1 MLVVTKKVCKN
12 NKNVG
17 LWSLVFNLLVNPQLP
32 IPNFF
37 VSLPSQNLNDM
48 STVPI
53 FCITLNKTLE
63 VPYGAPLQ
71 ELIKTH
77 HIQLETDILGA
88 LVNNKVRDLTYK
100 IHKPAIIDF
109 FDYSSTYGHD
119 MYVRS
124 LYFLLCKA
132 VDDVLPRSVKLHIK
146 HSISGGRYCTI
157 TNIDEPITEELVS
170 KLYQQMRKLVDQNLP
185 FERVGML
192 TPDAIKLFQDHGLE
206 DKYEL
211 FKDRDRI
218 FTSVYKLGD
227 IVNYYYGFMVPS
239 TGYLKMFG
247 LEKYGSG
254 MLLKVPSSKN
264 INVLPKTRQLPK
276 LFSVYQR
283 QKEWA
288 EQMGVP
294 YVFDMNRLV
303 AENKAL
309 DTILMAEAFQ
319 EKRIASVADAIKNR
333 PEVKMV
339 LISGPSS
346 SGKTTT
352 CKRLSVQLGVLGY
365 HPVQI
370 SVDDFFVERDETPK
384 DKNGNYDFEA
394 LEAVDLP
401 LFNKTLSD
409 LIAGKR
415 VELPT
420 FDFSNGTKLWTGKSI
435 QLDEKSIMV
444 IEGIHCLNPK
454 LTEQVPD
461 DVKFK
466 IFVSALTSISI
477 DRQNPIPT
485 TDNRL
490 IRRIVRD
497 YNYRGYSAVE
507 TLRRWRSVRNGEE
520 KNIFPFQENADEM
533 INTSL
538 IFELGVLKPYASA
551 ILRQV
556 PETCVEYAE
565 ATRLLKF
572 LSFFKT
578 IPEHTI
584 PGISILRE
592 FVGGSKF
599 NY

>member
-1 MLVVTKKVCKN
+1 
-12 NKNVG
+12 
-17 LWSLVFNLLVNPQLP
+17 
-32 IPNFF
+32 
-37 VSLPSQNLNDM
+37 M
-48 STVPI
+48 STVSI
-53 FCITLNKTLE
+53 FCITLNKCLE
-63 VPYGAPLQ
+63 VPYGTTLQ
-71 ELIKTH
+71 DVIKEYN
-77 HIQLETDILGA
+77 IKLETEVLGA

-100 IHKPAIIDF
+100 VHKPAIIDF
-109 FDYSSTYGHD
+109 FDYYSTYGHD

-132 VDDVLPRSVKLHIK
+132 VDDLLPRSVKLHIK
-146 HSISGGRYCTI
+146 HSISGGKFCTI
-157 TNIDEPITEELVS
+157 THMEQPLDEELVDR
-170 KLYQQMRKLVDQNLP
+170 LNAQMRKIVERNIP
-185 FERVGML
+185 FVRKGML
-192 TPDAIKLFQDHGLE
+192 TPDAIRSFQEHGLE

-218 FTSVYKLGD
+218 YTSVYALED
-227 IVNYYYGFMVPS
+227 TVNYYYGFMVPS

-247 LEKYGSG
+247 LEKYENG

-264 INVLPKTRQLPK
+264 INVIPKTRRFPK

-294 YVFDMNRLV
+294 YVCDMNRLV
-303 AENKAL
+303 TENKAL

-319 EKRIASVADAIKNR
+319 EKRIASVADAIQNR

-370 SVDDFFVERDETPK
+370 SVDDFFVEREETPK
-384 DKNGNYDFEA
+384 DKNGKYDFEA

-420 FDFSNGTKLWTGKSI
+420 FDFANGTKLWTGKSI

-461 DVKFK
+461 EVKYK
-466 IFVSALTSISI
+466 IFVSALTCISI

-538 IFELGVLKPYASA
+538 IFELGVLKPYATP
-551 ILRQV
+551 ILNEV
-556 PETCVEYAE
+556 PENCVEYAE

-572 LSFFKT
+572 LSFFKS
-578 IPEHTI
+578 IPESAI
-584 PGISILRE
+584 PGTSILRE

>member
-1 MLVVTKKVCKN
+1 M
-12 NKNVG
+12 
-17 LWSLVFNLLVNPQLP
+17 
-32 IPNFF
+32 
-37 VSLPSQNLNDM
+37 D
-48 STVPI
+48 TVPV
-53 FCITLNKTLE
+53 FCVTLNKMMD
-63 VPYGAPLQ
+63 VPYGMSLGEMAAQ
-71 ELIKTH
+71 NHIKLTD
-77 HIQLETDILGA
+77 DILGA
-88 LVNNKVRDLTYK
+88 LVNNKVRDLTYRV
-100 IHKPAIIDF
+100 HKPAIIDF
-109 FDYSSTYGHD
+109 FDYMSTYGHD

-132 VDDVLPRSVKLHIK
+132 VDDLLPRKVKLHIK

-157 TNIDEPITEELVS
+157 TNMDETLDEDLVNR
-170 KLYQQMRKLVDQNLP
+170 LYKQMRLVVEKNIP
-185 FERVGML
+185 FERVGMI
-192 TPDAIKLFQDHGLE
+192 TPDAIKMFQDHGLE
-206 DKYEL
+206 DKFAL
-211 FKDRDRI
+211 FKNRDRI
-218 FTSVYKLGD
+218 FTSVYRLED
-227 IVNYYYGFMVPS
+227 TVNYYYGFMVPS

-247 LEKYGSG
+247 LEKYESG
-254 MLLKVPSSKN
+254 MLLKVPSAKN
-264 INVLPKTRQLPK
+264 INAIPKTRQFPK
-276 LFSVYQR
+276 LFAVYKQN
-283 QKEWA
+283 KEWA

-294 YVFDMNRLV
+294 HVSDMNQLV
-303 AENKAL
+303 EDGKAQ

-319 EKRIASVADAIKNR
+319 EKRIASVAEEIKNR
-333 PEVKMV
+333 GNVKMV

-370 SVDDFFVERDETPK
+370 SVDDFFVEREETPRDK
-384 DKNGNYDFEA
+384 DGKYDFEA
-394 LEAVDLP
+394 LEAVDLK
-401 LFNKTLSD
+401 LFNKTLSE
-409 LIAGKR
+409 LIQGKC

-420 FDFSNGTKLWTGKSI
+420 FDFANGTKRWTGKSI

-444 IEGIHCLNPK
+444 IEGIHCLNPR
-454 LTEQVPD
+454 LTEMVPD
-461 DVKFK
+461 DIKFK

-497 YNYRGYSAVE
+497 YNYRGYSAMD

-538 IFELGVLKPYASA
+538 IFELGVLKPYAIA
-551 ILRQV
+551 ILREV
-556 PETCVEYAE
+556 PETAVEFAE

-578 IPEHTI
+578 IPEKAI
-584 PGISILRE
+584 PETSILRE

-599 NY
+599 SY

>member
-1 MLVVTKKVCKN
+1 MQTIPVLCR
-12 NKNVG
+12 
-17 LWSLVFNLLVNPQLP
+17 NLKAELQ
-32 IPNFF
+32 
-37 VSLPSQNLNDM
+37 
-48 STVPI
+48 
-53 FCITLNKTLE
+53 
-63 VPYGAPLQ
+63 VPYGTTLL
-71 ELIKTH
+71 ELIKN
-77 HIQLETDILGA
+77 EDIKSENVFLGA
-88 LVNNKVRDLTYK
+88 LVNNKVRDLTYQ
-100 IHKPAIIDF
+100 IHKPAVIEF
-109 FDYSSTYGHD
+109 FDYYSTYGHN

-124 LYFLLCKA
+124 LYFLLCKT
-132 VDDVLPRSVKLHIK
+132 VHDLFPLKVKLHIK
-146 HSISGGRYCTI
+146 HSISGGRFCRLEQM
-157 TNIDEPITEELVS
+157 DEPITEELVKRMKHHMVS
-170 KLYQQMRKLVDQNLP
+170 LVERDIP

-192 TPDAIKLFQDHGLE
+192 TPDAIRTFQEYGLE

-211 FKDRDRI
+211 FKNRDRI
-218 FTSVYKLGD
+218 YTSVYKLENT
-227 IVNYYYGFMVPS
+227 VNYYYGFMVPS

-247 LEKYGSG
+247 LEPYEDGI
-254 MLLKVPSSKN
+254 LLKIPSSKN
-264 INVLPKTRQLPK
+264 INVLPKTRRMPK
-276 LFSVYQR
+276 LFSVYRENKQ
-283 QKEWA
+283 WA
-288 EQMGVP
+288 EELGIPHVS
-294 YVFDMNRLV
+294 DLNRLIDEDKV
-303 AENKAL
+303 Q
-309 DTILMAEAFQ
+309 DMILVAEAFQ
-319 EKRIASVADAIKNR
+319 EKRIAAVADNIYNR
-333 PEVKMV
+333 GGVKMV

-352 CKRLSVQLGVLGY
+352 CKRLSVQLAVHGY

-384 DKNGNYDFEA
+384 DKNGKFDFEA

-401 LFNKTLSD
+401 LFNRTLTD

-420 FDFSNGTKLWTGKSI
+420 FDFTRGTKVWNGKSI
-435 QLDEKSIMV
+435 QLDDKSIMV

-485 TDNRL
+485 ADNRL

-538 IFELGVLKPYASA
+538 IFELGLRKTYAMS
-551 ILRQV
+551 ILDAV
-556 PETCVEYAE
+556 PESLPEYAE
-565 ATRLLKF
+565 AVRLRKF
-572 LSFFKT
+572 LSYFKS
-578 IPEHTI
+578 IPEEKV
-584 PGISILRE
+584 PGTSILRE

-599 NY
+599 SY

>member
-1 MLVVTKKVCKN
+1 MQTIPVLCR
-12 NKNVG
+12 
-17 LWSLVFNLLVNPQLP
+17 NLKAELQ
-32 IPNFF
+32 
-37 VSLPSQNLNDM
+37 
-48 STVPI
+48 
-53 FCITLNKTLE
+53 
-63 VPYGAPLQ
+63 VPYGTTLL
-71 ELIKTH
+71 ELIKN
-77 HIQLETDILGA
+77 EDIKSENVFLGA
-88 LVNNKVRDLTYK
+88 LVNNKVRDLTYR
-100 IHKPAIIDF
+100 IHKPAVIEF
-109 FDYSSTYGHD
+109 FDYYSTYGHN

-124 LYFLLCKA
+124 LYFLLCKT
-132 VDDVLPRSVKLHIK
+132 VHDLFPLKVKLHIK
-146 HSISGGRYCTI
+146 HSISGGRFCRLEQM
-157 TNIDEPITEELVS
+157 DEPITEELVKRMKHHMVS
-170 KLYQQMRKLVDQNLP
+170 LVERDIP

-192 TPDAIKLFQDHGLE
+192 TPDAIRTFQEYGLE

-211 FKDRDRI
+211 FKNRDRI
-218 FTSVYKLGD
+218 YTSVYKLENT
-227 IVNYYYGFMVPS
+227 VNYYYGFMVPS

-247 LEKYGSG
+247 LEPYEDGI
-254 MLLKVPSSKN
+254 LLKIPSSKN
-264 INVLPKTRQLPK
+264 INVLPKTRRMPK
-276 LFSVYQR
+276 LFSVY
-283 QKEWA
+283 KENKQWA
-288 EQMGVP
+288 EELGIPHVS
-294 YVFDMNRLV
+294 DLNRLIDEDKV
-303 AENKAL
+303 Q
-309 DTILMAEAFQ
+309 DMILVAEAFQ
-319 EKRIASVADAIKNR
+319 EKRIAAVADNIYNR
-333 PEVKMV
+333 GGVKMV

-352 CKRLSVQLGVLGY
+352 CKRLSVQLAVHGY

-384 DKNGNYDFEA
+384 DKNGKFDFEA

-401 LFNKTLSD
+401 LFNRTLTD

-420 FDFSNGTKLWTGKSI
+420 FDFTRGTKVWNGKSI
-435 QLDEKSIMV
+435 QLDDKSIMV

-485 TDNRL
+485 ADNRL

-538 IFELGVLKPYASA
+538 IFELGLLKTYAMS
-551 ILRQV
+551 ILDAV
-556 PETCVEYAE
+556 PESLPEYAE
-565 ATRLLKF
+565 AVRLRKF
-572 LSFFKT
+572 LSYFKS
-578 IPEHTI
+578 IPEEKV
-584 PGISILRE
+584 PGTSILRE

-599 NY
+599 SY

>member
-1 MLVVTKKVCKN
+1 
-12 NKNVG
+12 
-17 LWSLVFNLLVNPQLP
+17 
-32 IPNFF
+32 
-37 VSLPSQNLNDM
+37 M
-48 STVPI
+48 STVSI
-53 FCITLNKTLE
+53 FCITLNKCLE
-63 VPYGAPLQ
+63 VPYGTTLQ
-71 ELIKTH
+71 DVIKEYN
-77 HIQLETDILGA
+77 IKLETEVLGA

-100 IHKPAIIDF
+100 VHKPAIIDF
-109 FDYSSTYGHD
+109 FDYYSTYGHD

-132 VDDVLPRSVKLHIK
+132 VDDLLPRSVKLHIK
-146 HSISGGRYCTI
+146 HSISGGKFCTI
-157 TNIDEPITEELVS
+157 TDMEQPLDEELVDR
-170 KLYQQMRKLVDQNLP
+170 LNAQMRKIVERNIP
-185 FERVGML
+185 FVRKGML
-192 TPDAIKLFQDHGLE
+192 TPDAIRSFQEHGLE

-218 FTSVYKLGD
+218 YTSVYALED
-227 IVNYYYGFMVPS
+227 TVNYYYGFMVPS

-247 LEKYGSG
+247 LEKYENG

-264 INVLPKTRQLPK
+264 INVIPKTRRFPK

-294 YVFDMNRLV
+294 YVCDMNRLV
-303 AENKAL
+303 TENKAL

-319 EKRIASVADAIKNR
+319 EKRIASVADAIQNR

-370 SVDDFFVERDETPK
+370 SVDDFFVEREETPK
-384 DKNGNYDFEA
+384 DKNGKYDFEA

-420 FDFSNGTKLWTGKSI
+420 FDFANGTKLWTGKSI

-461 DVKFK
+461 EVKYK
-466 IFVSALTSISI
+466 IFVSALTCISI

-538 IFELGVLKPYASA
+538 IFELGVLKPYATP
-551 ILRQV
+551 ILNEV
-556 PETCVEYAE
+556 PENCVEYAE

-572 LSFFKT
+572 LSFFKS
-578 IPEHTI
+578 IPESAI
-584 PGISILRE
+584 PGTSILRE

>member
-1 MLVVTKKVCKN
+1 
-12 NKNVG
+12 
-17 LWSLVFNLLVNPQLP
+17 
-32 IPNFF
+32 
-37 VSLPSQNLNDM
+37 M

-53 FCITLNKTLE
+53 FCITLNKTME
-63 VPYGAPLQ
+63 VPYGTPLQ
-71 ELIKTH
+71 EFIKTH
-77 HIQLETDILGA
+77 HIQLETDVLGA

-132 VDDVLPRSVKLHIK
+132 VDDLLPRRVKLHIK

-157 TNIDEPITEELVS
+157 TNIDEPITEELVA
-170 KLYQQMRKLVDQNLP
+170 KLYQQMRRLVDQNLP

-218 FTSVYKLGD
+218 FTSVYKLGG

-247 LEKYGSG
+247 LEKYESG

-276 LFSVYQR
+276 LFSVYKR

-288 EQMGVP
+288 EQMGIP
-294 YVFDMNRLV
+294 YVFEMNRLV

-319 EKRIASVADAIKNR
+319 EKRIASVADAIKSR

-384 DKNGNYDFEA
+384 DKNGKYDFEA

-401 LFNKTLSD
+401 LFNKTLAD

-420 FDFSNGTKLWTGKSI
+420 FDFANGTKLWTGKSI

-497 YNYRGYSAVE
+497 YNYRGYSAVD

-538 IFELGVLKPYASA
+538 IFELGVLKPYATA
-551 ILRQV
+551 ILNEV

-578 IPEHTI
+578 IPEVAI
-584 PGISILRE
+584 PGTSILRE

>member
-1 MLVVTKKVCKN
+1 
-12 NKNVG
+12 
-17 LWSLVFNLLVNPQLP
+17 
-32 IPNFF
+32 
-37 VSLPSQNLNDM
+37 M
-48 STVPI
+48 STVSI
-53 FCITLNKTLE
+53 YCITMKKVVE
-63 VPYGAPLQ
+63 VPYGTPLQ
-71 ELIKTH
+71 EFIKTH
-77 HIQLETDILGA
+77 HIQLETDVLGA
-88 LVNNKVRDLTYK
+88 LVNNKVRDLTYR

-132 VDDVLPRSVKLHIK
+132 VDDLLPRSVKLHIK

-157 TNIDEPITEELVS
+157 TNMDEPLTEDLVS
-170 KLYQQMRKLVDQNLP
+170 RLYQQMRKLVDKDLP
-185 FERVGML
+185 IERVGML
-192 TPDAIKLFQDHGLE
+192 TPDAVKLFQDHGLE
-206 DKYEL
+206 DKFEL
-211 FKDRDRI
+211 FKNRDRI
-218 FTSVYKLGD
+218 FTSVYALGD
-227 IVNYYYGFMVPS
+227 VVNYYYGFMVPS

-247 LEKYGSG
+247 LEKYESG

-264 INVLPKTRQLPK
+264 INVLPKTRHLPK

-294 YVFDMNRLV
+294 YVYEMNRLV
-303 AENKAL
+303 AEDKAL

-346 SGKTTT
+346 SVKTTT

-384 DKNGNYDFEA
+384 DKNGKYDFEA

-401 LFNKTLSD
+401 LFNKTLAD

-420 FDFSNGTKLWTGKSI
+420 FDFANGTKLWTGKSI

-461 DVKFK
+461 EVKFK

-497 YNYRGYSAVE
+497 YNYRGYSAVD

-538 IFELGVLKPYASA
+538 IFELGVLKPYATA
-551 ILRQV
+551 ILNEV

-578 IPEHTI
+578 IPEVAI
-584 PGISILRE
+584 PGTSILRE

>member
-1 MLVVTKKVCKN
+1 
-12 NKNVG
+12 
-17 LWSLVFNLLVNPQLP
+17 
-32 IPNFF
+32 
-37 VSLPSQNLNDM
+37 M

-53 FCITLNKTLE
+53 FCITLNKSME
-63 VPYGAPLQ
+63 IPYGTTLQ
-71 ELIKTH
+71 DFIKEYN
-77 HIQLETDILGA
+77 IKLETEVLGA

-109 FDYSSTYGHD
+109 FDYMSTYGHD

-157 TNIDEPITEELVS
+157 TNIDRPIDEELVS
-170 KLYQQMRKLVDQNLP
+170 RLYAQMRKLVDKNIP
-185 FERVGML
+185 FEREGML
-192 TPDAIKLFQDHGLE
+192 TPDAIRAFQDHGLE

-247 LEKYGSG
+247 LEKYESG

-264 INVLPKTRQLPK
+264 INVIPKTRSLPK
-276 LFSVYQR
+276 LFSVYR
-283 QKEWA
+283 QNREWA
-288 EQMGVP
+288 EQMGIPFVS
-294 YVFDMNRLV
+294 DMNRLV

-309 DTILMAEAFQ
+309 DTILMAEALQ
-319 EKRIASVADAIKNR
+319 EKRIAAVADAIKQR
-333 PEVKMV
+333 EGVKMV

-352 CKRLSVQLGVLGY
+352 CKRLSVQLGLLGY

-370 SVDDFFVERDETPK
+370 SVDDFFVERDETPR
-384 DKNGNYDFEA
+384 DKNGKFDFEA

-401 LFNKTLSD
+401 LFNKTLAQ
-409 LIAGKR
+409 LIAGEK

-420 FDFSNGTKLWTGKSI
+420 FDFANGTKLWTGKSI

-461 DVKFK
+461 EVKFK

-497 YNYRGYSAVE
+497 YNYRGYSAVD

-520 KNIFPFQENADEM
+520 RNIFPFQENADEM

-538 IFELGVLKPYASA
+538 IFELGVLKPYATA
-551 ILRQV
+551 ILNEV
-556 PETCVEYAE
+556 PENCVEYAE

-578 IPEHTI
+578 IPESAI
-584 PGISILRE
+584 PGTSILRE

-599 NY
+599 IY

>member
-1 MLVVTKKVCKN
+1 
-12 NKNVG
+12 
-17 LWSLVFNLLVNPQLP
+17 
-32 IPNFF
+32 
-37 VSLPSQNLNDM
+37 M
-48 STVPI
+48 STVSI
-53 FCITLNKTLE
+53 YCITMKKVVE
-63 VPYGAPLQ
+63 VPYGTPLQ
-71 ELIKTH
+71 EFIKTH
-77 HIQLETDILGA
+77 HIQLETDVLGA
-88 LVNNKVRDLTYK
+88 LVNNKVRDLTYR

-132 VDDVLPRSVKLHIK
+132 VDDLLPRSVKLHIK

-157 TNIDEPITEELVS
+157 TNMDEPLTEDLVS
-170 KLYQQMRKLVDQNLP
+170 RLYQQMRKLVDKDLP
-185 FERVGML
+185 IERVGML
-192 TPDAIKLFQDHGLE
+192 TPDAVKLFQDHGLE
-206 DKYEL
+206 DKFEL
-211 FKDRDRI
+211 FKNRDRI
-218 FTSVYKLGD
+218 FTSVYALGD
-227 IVNYYYGFMVPS
+227 VVNYYYGFMVPS

-247 LEKYGSG
+247 LEKYESG

-264 INVLPKTRQLPK
+264 INVLPKTRHLPK

-294 YVFDMNRLV
+294 YVYEMNRLV
-303 AENKAL
+303 AEDKAL

-384 DKNGNYDFEA
+384 DKNGKYDFEA

-401 LFNKTLSD
+401 LFNKTLAD

-415 VELPT
+415 VELPI
-420 FDFSNGTKLWTGKSI
+420 FDFANGTKLWTGKSI

-461 DVKFK
+461 EVKFK

-497 YNYRGYSAVE
+497 YNYRGYSAVD
-507 TLRRWRSVRNGEE
+507 TLRRWRSVRHGEE

-538 IFELGVLKPYASA
+538 IFELGVLKPYATA
-551 ILRQV
+551 ILNEV

-578 IPEHTI
+578 IPEVAI
-584 PGISILRE
+584 PGTSILRE

>member
-1 MLVVTKKVCKN
+1 
-12 NKNVG
+12 
-17 LWSLVFNLLVNPQLP
+17 
-32 IPNFF
+32 
-37 VSLPSQNLNDM
+37 M
-48 STVPI
+48 STVSI
-53 FCITLNKTLE
+53 YCITMKKVVE
-63 VPYGAPLQ
+63 VPYGTPLQ
-71 ELIKTH
+71 EFIKTH
-77 HIQLETDILGA
+77 HIQLETDVLGA
-88 LVNNKVRDLTYK
+88 LVNNKVRDLTYR

-132 VDDVLPRSVKLHIK
+132 VDDLLPRSVKLHIK

-157 TNIDEPITEELVS
+157 TNMDEPLTEDLVS
-170 KLYQQMRKLVDQNLP
+170 RLYQQMRKLVDKDLP
-185 FERVGML
+185 IERVGML
-192 TPDAIKLFQDHGLE
+192 TPDAVKLFQDHGLE
-206 DKYEL
+206 DKFEL
-211 FKDRDRI
+211 FKNRDRI
-218 FTSVYKLGD
+218 FTSVYALGD
-227 IVNYYYGFMVPS
+227 VVNYYYGFMAPS

-247 LEKYGSG
+247 LEKYESG

-264 INVLPKTRQLPK
+264 INVLPKTRHLPK

-294 YVFDMNRLV
+294 YVYEMNRLV
-303 AENKAL
+303 AEDKAL

-384 DKNGNYDFEA
+384 DKNGKYDFEA

-401 LFNKTLSD
+401 LFNKTLAD

-420 FDFSNGTKLWTGKSI
+420 FDFANGTKLWTGKSI

-461 DVKFK
+461 EVKFK

-497 YNYRGYSAVE
+497 YNYRGYSAVD

-538 IFELGVLKPYASA
+538 IFELGVLKPYATA
-551 ILRQV
+551 ILNEV

-578 IPEHTI
+578 IPEVAI
-584 PGISILRE
+584 PGTSILRE

>member
-1 MLVVTKKVCKN
+1 ME
-12 NKNVG
+12 
-17 LWSLVFNLLVNPQLP
+17 
-32 IPNFF
+32 I
-37 VSLPSQNLNDM
+37 
-48 STVPI
+48 
-53 FCITLNKTLE
+53 
-63 VPYGAPLQ
+63 PYGTTLQ
-71 ELIKTH
+71 DFIKEYN
-77 HIQLETDILGA
+77 IKLETEVLGA

-109 FDYSSTYGHD
+109 FDYMSTYGHD

-157 TNIDEPITEELVS
+157 TNIDRPIDEELVS
-170 KLYQQMRKLVDQNLP
+170 RLYAQMRKLVDKNIP
-185 FERVGML
+185 FEREGML
-192 TPDAIKLFQDHGLE
+192 TPDAIRAFQDHGLE

-247 LEKYGSG
+247 LEKYENG

-264 INVLPKTRQLPK
+264 INVIPKTRSLPK
-276 LFSVYQR
+276 LFSVYR
-283 QKEWA
+283 QNREWA
-288 EQMGVP
+288 EQMGIPFVS
-294 YVFDMNRLV
+294 DMNRLV

-309 DTILMAEAFQ
+309 DTILMAEALQ
-319 EKRIASVADAIKNR
+319 EKRIAAVADAIKQR
-333 PEVKMV
+333 EGVKMV

-352 CKRLSVQLGVLGY
+352 CKRLSVQLGLLGY

-370 SVDDFFVERDETPK
+370 SVDDFFVERDETPR
-384 DKNGNYDFEA
+384 DKNGKFDFEA

-401 LFNKTLSD
+401 LFNKTLAQ
-409 LIAGKR
+409 LIAGEK

-420 FDFSNGTKLWTGKSI
+420 FDFANGTKLWTGKSI

-461 DVKFK
+461 EVKFK

-497 YNYRGYSAVE
+497 YNYRGYSAVD

-520 KNIFPFQENADEM
+520 RNIFPFQENADEM

-538 IFELGVLKPYASA
+538 IFELGVLKPYATA
-551 ILRQV
+551 ILNEV
-556 PETCVEYAE
+556 PENCVEYAE

-578 IPEHTI
+578 IPESAI
-584 PGISILRE
+584 PGTSILRE

-599 NY
+599 IY